1 MQGTDWPSGGGAVV
15 GLASVWGPPVPH
27 AIGWCVSGGV
37 SWLVSIGWCLFII
50 VGVEC
55 GVRVARVRVWG
66 QTSGALVVRQ
76 AHDSR
81 AIRVRLA
88 CDWRPRCVFRPC
100 EVASFAWVLGPKR
113 PSGAPELR
121 ELAQPEPE
129 IVWDKRVFFLLSIV
143 LFVVATSCL
152 CFAVAVCALLRS
164 PD

>member
-1 MQGTDWPSGGGAVV
+1 M

-55 GVRVARVRVWG
+55 GVRVARVRDWG

-88 CDWRPRCVFRPC
+88 CDWRPRCVFGPC
-100 EVASFAWVLGPKR
+100 ESPVLHGCWGQIGPL
-113 PSGAPELR
+113 APQLQ

-129 IVWDKRVFFLLSIV
+129 IVWDKRVFCLLSIV

-152 CFAVAVCALLRS
+152 CFAVAV
-164 PD
+164 